1 MTDYVALR
9 MAAAFERIAAA
20 LESRSEI
27 EREFLAHVKQRD
39 ALDQLAYQL
48 EQQRRINNE
57 RST

>member
-1 MTDYVALR
+1 MTDYAALR

-48 EQQRRINNE
+48 EQQRRINNGE
-57 RST
+57 Q

>member
-48 EQQRRINNE
+48 EQQRRISNE